1 MIDWVTPPRSHS
13 RASFTLRTGSQWNK
27 CCSTTLQ
34 HRWRGGSDGNGS
46 TGVAN
51 LAVTGQRRPA
61 TTKTLAA
68 ADQRRRTVAPGLDV
82 DVAAPR
88 RKYTAHHASQSRSRP
103 LASVRVAEIIRYPSL
118 DNLGSSLHQQRTD
131 ESFPSARVESIE
143 RILGRRCR
151 FYADVGPDATTE

>member
-118 DNLGSSLHQQRTD
+118 DNHLFTNNAPMNRFPVLESSLL
-131 ESFPSARVESIE
+131 SASSEE
-143 RILGRRCR
+143 
-151 FYADVGPDATTE
+151 DVVFTQT